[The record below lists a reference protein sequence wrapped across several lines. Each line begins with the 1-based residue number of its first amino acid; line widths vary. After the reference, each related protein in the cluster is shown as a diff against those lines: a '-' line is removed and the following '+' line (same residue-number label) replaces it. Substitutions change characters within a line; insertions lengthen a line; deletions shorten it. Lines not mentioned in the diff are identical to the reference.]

1 MKKFLKGLI
10 SFILVIT
17 LFYSTTNLITVLSLK
32 QSINKNSIKEMITD
46 IDLETETKE
55 NAEIKK
61 VVDDFLNPIYE
72 ETRELGISDE
82 VVLKIIN
89 SEEVKD
95 FIGNISGNFV
105 DYIVTGKNQKI
116 INTTDIESL
125 VTTAINDVSQYIEI
139 SDEDK
144 TNIINVVKDEFTELE
159 SDIPD
164 TSIID
169 DGMDNDTKQI
179 ISYVRFIL
187 GFKYLLILIIIF
199 IVSIL
204 GLLLVRFKDAKWV
217 KYVSITL
224 LVVSIITSI
233 VTAIL
238 LVLNNII
245 FKTEIPTIYSIISK
259 PINFSLI
266 ISLSLFVLTII
277 SLIVYGNLHKKTKK
291 S

>member
-10 SFILVIT
+10 SFILVIA

-46 IDLETETKE
+46 IDLETASKE

-61 VVDDFLNPIYE
+61 VIDDFLNPIYE

-125 VTTAINDVSQYIEI
+125 VTTAINDASQYIEI
-139 SDEDK
+139 SDKDK
-144 TNIINVVKDEFTELE
+144 TNIINVVKDEFSELE
-159 SDIPD
+159 SNIPD

-179 ISYVRFIL
+179 INYVRFIL
-187 GFKYLLILIIIF
+187 GTKYLLILIIVF

-224 LVVSIITSI
+224 LVASIITSI

-277 SLIVYGNLHKKTKK
+277 SLVVYGNLHKKKE

>member
-224 LVVSIITSI
+224 LVASIITSI

-238 LVLNNII
+238 LVLNNVI